1 MAEQTEAAVNPA
13 TPVAEQTGVDAVNPA
28 TPMAEQTEVAAV
40 DPAILHVACEK
51 ASWEQWMILEQA
63 GMSANDIDSYQAE
76 PANVQ
81 KVIESAAAAV
91 RQCPSTPDALHDEVM
106 QGFAEQRAEDALHD
120 EVMQGFAEQRAED
133 MLGITE
139 QDFVAALN
147 GPAQKLVVEDFPN
160 ELATLDDPAQ

>member
-1 MAEQTEAAVNPA
+1 VAEQTEAAVNPA
-13 TPVAEQTGVDAVNPA
+13 TPVAEQTEVDAVNPA
-28 TPMAEQTEVAAV
+28 TPVAEQTEAAV

-81 KVIESAAAAV
+81 KVIESAAAAA
-91 RQCPSTPDALHDEVM
+91 RQCPRTP
-106 QGFAEQRAEDALHD
+106 DALHD